1 MQFDFYSSQNLTL
14 KVDKD
19 GSICYLKINSDNTYN
34 AISEKELLEL
44 LDKAGIVYGF
54 ENTKEN

>member
-44 LDKAGIVYGF
+44 NKRVA
-54 ENTKEN
+54 ERE